1 MGKYQ
6 IVTRLRIAAF
16 LAQVGH
22 ESGHLRYVRELG
34 GSAYRR
40 GVTVTDSKWLAK
52 WAEQVG
58 TQAQAVATTTIE
70 YRTEEQRRQ
79 KAANQVAND
88 ARQEQTAAIAD
99 AVVADA
105 AGDRLRS
112 EAGKL
117 AASASCVPSDLGI
130 ADRGNNATRAAM
142 VLSDLLSRSDARA
155 GELARYADELRVA
168 GRACEAPYNASS
180 RAASFKSGGL
190 SAR

>member
-1 MGKYQ
+1 MTGLYSRAGGVLL
-6 IVTRLRIAAF
+6 ILLAAAGA
-16 LAQVGH
+16 LYG
-22 ESGHLRYVRELG
+22 
-34 GSAYRR
+34 AYRH

-88 ARQEQTAAIAD
+88 ARQEQTAALAD
-99 AVVADA
+99 AAGADT

-117 AASASCVPSDLGI
+117 AASASCVPSDPGI
-130 ADRGNNATRAAM
+130 ADRGKNAIRAAM
-142 VLSDLLSRSDARA
+142 VLSDLLGRADARA
-155 GELARYADELRVA
+155 GELARYADQLRVA
-168 GRACEAPYNASS
+168 GQACQASYDLSNRAVSS
-180 RAASFKSGGL
+180 ETDRL

>member
-1 MGKYQ
+1 MTGLYARVGGVLL
-6 IVTRLRIAAF
+6 IL
-16 LAQVGH
+16 LAVAGALY
-22 ESGHLRYVRELG
+22 G
-34 GSAYRR
+34 AYRH
-40 GVTVTDSKWLAK
+40 GVTVTDSEWQAK

-99 AVVADA
+99 AAGADA

-117 AASASCVPSDLGI
+117 AASASCVPSDPGI
-130 ADRGNNATRAAM
+130 ADRGKNATRAAM
-142 VLSDLLSRSDARA
+142 VLSDLLGRADARA
-155 GELARYADELRVA
+155 GDLARYADQLRVA
-168 GRACEAPYNASS
+168 GQACETAHRSLTRSS
-180 RAASFKSGGL
+180 R
-190 SAR
+190 